1 MVERD
6 FSVMV
11 VRPKQPY
18 LDWTRSD
25 DDQSVQ
31 VSLEDLRHDCTAYV
45 VPVVESPEDEQR
57 VVRKY
62 HAQVFENELFS
73 WSTDPSTWP
82 KRRGL
87 KTFREWFDVEFH
99 SVVMSLTGA

>member
-1 MVERD
+1 MYEMD
-6 FSVMV
+6 YAVMV
-11 VRPKQPY
+11 ARPKQPY

-31 VSLEDLRHDCTAYV
+31 VSLQDLRRDCTAYI
-45 VPVVESPEDEQR
+45 VPVVESEEDEKR

-62 HAQVFENELFS
+62 HADVFENELFG
-73 WSTDPSTWP
+73 WSADESTWP

-87 KTFREWFDVEFH
+87 KTFQEWFDVEFH
-99 SVVMSLTGA
+99 SVVIALIGT